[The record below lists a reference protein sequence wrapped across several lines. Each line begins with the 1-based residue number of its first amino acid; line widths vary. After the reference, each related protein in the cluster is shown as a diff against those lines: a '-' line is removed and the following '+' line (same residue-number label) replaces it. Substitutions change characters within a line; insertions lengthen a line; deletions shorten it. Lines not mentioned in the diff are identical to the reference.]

1 MVGLRQVER
10 ERVGGRRSLSVWP
23 ESPEA
28 IHAEYD
34 RRERVYLGLEYTDA
48 ERTSLN
54 LFEARDTEDRLI
66 AATRRIMRDIGFTV
80 EVDAAAIA
88 TTRCTLRVR
97 SDASQSPNTLE
108 AYRVIGDGIW
118 RRSRVQEELASWA
131 LRGCYLG
138 RWLFEAQRGE
148 DGLGYIVPHD
158 PRSMRVWRDGF
169 GRVTRALSVYTEPP
183 PPPVLGSSSA
193 PPAGG
198 TTISR
203 EITLTEQRTQVGTA
217 PVTVEPIALGVV
229 PVTVWTYRD
238 VGKELPLWAGHGYEH
253 CLASVDSAFTQLHTI
268 GTRQANPLL
277 VGSGVDIGPGAD
289 VSAMGRSVAIPAGSD
304 LTWLEPDL
312 KGIDALTAA
321 ALNQVT
327 MLRATIFEFL
337 FTEAGSG
344 ASGLALSHRASGFV
358 GKIEP
363 IREAFYRA
371 LALAVSYAL
380 AIELDR
386 TWSEDLDVF
395 VVDGGEALPLDVEA
409 MAALYMTLVRE
420 GLLKPV
426 DAIGN
431 LQALGL
437 IPAGD
442 PLVYWAELEA
452 EREAK
457 EARMAAQA
465 ADEVSTEPADDEQP
479 DDEQA
484 DPAADNGGAADPAGA
499 APAPL
504 LIGQIVGAREI
515 VADVAAGK
523 IPRTVGIDQLI
534 TLISLTTEQA

>member
-238 VGKELPLWAGHGYEH
+238 VGKELPLWAGHGFEA
-253 CLASVDSAFTQLHTI
+253 CLASVDSAFTQIQTV
-268 GTRQANPLL
+268 GTRQSNPVL
-277 VGSGVDIGPGAD
+277 VSTGVGLADGAD
-289 VSAMGRSVAIPAGSD
+289 LSAMGRSMAIPTGAT
-304 LTWLEPDL
+304 LEWLEPEL
-312 KGIDALTAA
+312 RGIDSLIASANA
-321 ALNQVT
+321 QSDR
-327 MLRATIFEFL
+327 LRQTIFEFL
-337 FTEAGSG
+337 FTEAGAG
-344 ASGLALSHRASGFV
+344 ASGLALSHRAAGFV
-358 GKIEP
+358 GKVEP
-363 IREAFYRA
+363 IREALYRA
-371 LALAVSYAL
+371 LALGTSYAV
-380 AIELDR
+380 AAELNQ
-386 TWSEDLDVF
+386 TWTEEHDIF
-395 VVDGGEALPLDVEA
+395 TVDGGEALPLDVEA

-420 GLLKPV
+420 NLLKPV

-442 PLVYWAELEA
+442 PVLYWAELQAEMEA
-452 EREAK
+452 REA
-457 EARMAAQA
+457 RTAAA
-465 ADEVSTEPADDEQP
+465 VADETADPVDDAEADPVDGMEDESDGEPAT
-479 DDEQA
+479 A
-484 DPAADNGGAADPAGA
+484 
-499 APAPL
+499 
-504 LIGQIVGAREI
+504 
-515 VADVAAGK
+515 
-523 IPRTVGIDQLI
+523 
-534 TLISLTTEQA
+534 

>member
-169 GRVTRALSVYTEPP
+169 GRVTRALSVYTEQPP
-183 PPPVLGSSSA
+183 PPALGSA
-193 PPAGG
+193 AVPAGG
-198 TTISR
+198 TTVSR

-217 PVTVEPIALGVV
+217 PVTVDPIALGVV

-238 VGKELPLWAGHGYEH
+238 VGKELPLWAGHGFEA
-253 CLASVDSAFTQLHTI
+253 CLASVDSAFTQIQTV
-268 GTRQANPLL
+268 GTRQSNPVL
-277 VGSGVDIGPGAD
+277 VSTGVGLADGAD
-289 VSAMGRSVAIPAGSD
+289 LSAMGRSVAIPTGAT
-304 LTWLEPDL
+304 LEWLEPEL
-312 KGIDALTAA
+312 RGIDSLIASANA
-321 ALNQVT
+321 QSDR
-327 MLRATIFEFL
+327 LRQTIFEFL
-337 FTEAGSG
+337 FTEAGAG
-344 ASGLALSHRASGFV
+344 ASGLALSHRAAGFV
-358 GKIEP
+358 GKVEP
-363 IREAFYRA
+363 IREALYRA
-371 LALAVSYAL
+371 LALGTSYAV
-380 AIELDR
+380 AAELNQ
-386 TWSEDLDVF
+386 TWTEEHDIF
-395 VVDGGEALPLDVEA
+395 TVDGGEALPLDVEA
-409 MAALYMTLVRE
+409 MAALYMTLY
-420 GLLKPV
+420 GAGHLSHV
-426 DAIGN
+426 DTVSS

-437 IPAGD
+437 VPAGD
-442 PLVYWAELEA
+442 PVAYVAELDAMKAA
-452 EREAK
+452 EQAREADAMDA
-457 EARMAAQA
+457 ESAD
-465 ADEVSTEPADDEQP
+465 ADEPEAAEDESEPS
-479 DDEQA
+479 
-484 DPAADNGGAADPAGA
+484 DP
-499 APAPL
+499 
-504 LIGQIVGAREI
+504 E
-515 VADVAAGK
+515 
-523 IPRTVGIDQLI
+523 
-534 TLISLTTEQA
+534 